1 MKCRKSLDSLLNP
14 YFDTLFAAM
23 DEHVSKDIPPAT
35 YEECKIVADENED
48 MKIASDNKPVVSNEE
63 R

>member
-1 MKCRKSLDSLLNP
+1 
-14 YFDTLFAAM
+14 M